1 MSFSLSIQSHIF
13 QFQAFKVIFF
23 NFRRSEPFISILGFR
38 AISSSLSVQSH
49 HFQFQAFRS
58 IYSSLGIQY
67 HHFPLYAFKT
77 TGVQSHCL
85 KQAFKT
91 IGLQSHSSNKHSKPS
106 FSWVF
111 IVIFLVGVQS
121 HLPQLGIQSYLYS
134 FRHLK
139 PPFSQAFRVIPLIGV
154 QSHHFLALAFRVT
167 IFIGVQSHHFSSQ
180 VFRATTT
187 LTLAFKATRL
197 QSHSPHRHSKP

>member
-91 IGLQSHSSNKHSKPS
+91 IGLQSHSSNRHSKPS

-111 IVIFLVGVQS
+111 RVISLVSVQS
-121 HLPQLGIQSYLYS
+121 PLPQLGIQSHLYS